1 MKTFEDLKRDAEQNG
16 GLALTSMYSLRD
28 MVGHKALGSD
38 VLRLISGRLHRV
50 GLGHLPTRLRSPG
63 DTDVVLYVKGTPAGA
78 LVDAVVNMTETRE
91 VYESMAIVR
100 DAVATPQN
108 DAIEIVAKIR
118 ALVHVPPGD
127 EKA

>member
-16 GLALTSMYSLRD
+16 GLTLASMHGLRD

-63 DTDVVLYVKGTPAGA
+63 DTDVVLYAKGTPAGE
-78 LVDAVVNMTETRE
+78 LVEAVVNMMEVRE
-91 VYESMAIVR
+91 VYESMEVVR
-100 DAVATPQN
+100 AAVATPQN
-108 DAIEIVAKIR
+108 DALELVAKIR
-118 ALVHVPPGD
+118 ALVRDPPSD